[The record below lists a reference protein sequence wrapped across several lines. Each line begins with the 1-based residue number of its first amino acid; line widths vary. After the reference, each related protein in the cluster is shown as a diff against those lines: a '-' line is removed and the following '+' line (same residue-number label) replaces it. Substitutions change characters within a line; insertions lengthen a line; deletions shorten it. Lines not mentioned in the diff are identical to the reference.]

1 MKKWSFILTLLVVSA
16 CLFQAC
22 KKNEVEEDFSMD
34 NQAFIT
40 QAASSNNLEIQSGTL
55 AAERGVQ
62 QLVKDYGA
70 DIVTLQTAANDELTI
85 LAEKKGLTVSAT
97 LIPVH
102 AHNFGILSPLTG
114 ELFDQ
119 RFAELMVLTHK
130 ENVALYEAAAQN
142 IRDEEIRQFAA
153 DKLPELRANLET
165 ATSFQVQVNQ

>member
-16 CLFQAC
+16 CVFQAC
-22 KKNEVEEDFSMD
+22 KKNDVEEDFSMD
-34 NQAFIT
+34 SQAFIT

-62 QLVKDYGA
+62 QLVKDYGT
-70 DIVTLQTAANDELTI
+70 DIVTLQTAANEALTEL
-85 LAEKKGLTVSAT
+85 AAKKGLTVNAT

-119 RFAELMVLTHK
+119 RFAELMVLTHQ
-130 ENVALYEAAAQN
+130 ENVALYEAAAQS
-142 IRDEEIRQFAA
+142 IKDEEIRQFAA
-153 DKLPELRANLET
+153 DKLPELRVNLQA